1 MSEQYYTL
9 KIAGLERQL
18 KRFSVSDTLD
28 IAAFILFGDVE
39 LTEACAKELLKKPLC
54 LTISLLRKLSRFR
67 WLMK

>member
-18 KRFSVSDTLD
+18 KKFPVSDTLD

-39 LTEACAKELLKKPLC
+39 LTEACARE
-54 LTISLLRKLSRFR
+54 LLRKVPEFDYIVTPEAKIYSFSL
-67 WLMK
+67 

>member
-18 KRFSVSDTLD
+18 KRFPVSDTLD

-39 LTEACAKELLKKPLC
+39 KAMEILSVALKTYPGKTL
-54 LTISLLRKLSRFR
+54 
-67 WLMK
+67 

>member
-1 MSEQYYTL
+1 MHLHFHLIGGIKLEKNYMSEQYYTL

-39 LTEACAKELLKKPLC
+39 LTEACAKELLKKP
-54 LTISLLRKLSRFR
+54 
-67 WLMK
+67 